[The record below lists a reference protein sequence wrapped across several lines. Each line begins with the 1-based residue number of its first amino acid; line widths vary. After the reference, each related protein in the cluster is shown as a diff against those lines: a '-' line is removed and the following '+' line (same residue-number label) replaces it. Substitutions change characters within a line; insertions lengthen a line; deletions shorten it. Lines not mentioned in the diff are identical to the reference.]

1 MKSLKKIQ
9 RMIVRRAPNTRDSG
23 PLILN
28 EAVNFDKQCIFIAVP
43 KTGTTTVR
51 SQLRQQGHALIG
63 NPHLNIVQVRDS
75 LYVYFLIR
83 ALGRNESFP
92 SESIPADADLRA
104 QAKEVFSAFFKF
116 SAVRNPW
123 ARAVSLYSRREGV
136 KTLDQISFEEFC
148 EKHFY
153 ASDTCRHPTLH
164 HNQLD
169 WLCDE
174 NGQCIMDYI
183 YKIEDFDNAISEI
196 ADRTNG
202 RIKLA
207 NKSENVNPRSLSKK
221 YRERYTEKTKKIIA
235 SRFEKDIDYF
245 RYTF

>member
-1 MKSLKKIQ
+1 M
-9 RMIVRRAPNTRDSG
+9 
-23 PLILN
+23 
-28 EAVNFDKQCIFIAVP
+28 
-43 KTGTTTVR
+43 
-51 SQLRQQGHALIG
+51 
-63 NPHLNIVQVRDS
+63 
-75 LYVYFLIR
+75 
-83 ALGRNESFP
+83 
-92 SESIPADADLRA
+92 
-104 QAKEVFSAFFKF
+104 
-116 SAVRNPW
+116 RNPC

-136 KTLDQISFEEFC
+136 RTHKQISFEEFC

-164 HNQLD
+164 HNQFD

-174 NGQCIMDYI
+174 HGQCIMDYI

-207 NKSENVNPRSLSKK
+207 NKTENVNPTSLSKK